1 MSLMHNPPHPG
12 EVLRDWLEGHTTTE
26 AAKKLG
32 VARVTLSRIL
42 NGSAGISA
50 EMDLRLSQALG
61 TTPGFWVRMQA
72 ERDLAEAKKSFR
84 IKVKKI
90 IPAAARVTEA
100 A

>member
-1 MSLMHNPPHPG
+1 MSLMYNPPHPG
-12 EVLRDWLEGHTTTE
+12 EVLRDWLEGHTTT
-26 AAKKLG
+26 AAAEKLG

-61 TTPGFWVRMQA
+61 TTPGFWIKMQA
-72 ERDLAEAKKSFR
+72 ERDLSEAKKTFHV
-84 IKVKKI
+84 KVKKI
-90 IPAAARVTEA
+90 IPNSNRVTEA

>member
-26 AAKKLG
+26 AAEKLG

-61 TTPGFWVRMQA
+61 TTPGFWIRMQA
-72 ERDLAEAKKSFR
+72 ERDLSVARKSFR
-84 IKVKKI
+84 AKVRKI
-90 IPAAARVTEA
+90 IPNTARVSKA